1 MATTTKICVTAC
13 DNELYLIALP
23 TTSPTN
29 FGGSEIVHI
38 TSGFTNPV
46 QYCVIP
52 QSILASG
59 QYTLVMIGINWG
71 GPQAFTVTLTTG
83 GVDTPYTAPAGT
95 AIGAN
100 WTVAVPMTV

>member
-1 MATTTKICVTAC
+1 MATTTNIAVSAC

-23 TTSPTN
+23 TSSPTN
-29 FGGSEIVHI
+29 FAGAEIMHL
-38 TSGFTNPV
+38 TSGFNNPV
-46 QYCVIP
+46 NYSVIP
-52 QSILASG
+52 QSILLPG
-59 QYTLVMIGINWG
+59 QYTLVIVGINWG

-83 GVDTPYTAPAGT
+83 GTPNVLTAPPST